1 MYTIQWHVDYWNY
14 LGYRDPFSHPDHA
27 RRQRAYARAAG
38 RRGVFTPHVLVNGE
52 TLRPVSA
59 ARLRSAIDDA
69 IDESRPRAA
78 RIVRFDYDAS
88 ASRLQYE
95 TTDAGDVALE
105 LLVVLVEDDLSSA
118 DIPRGENAG
127 RTLHHHGTARWWT
140 TLAPGD
146 GSVSVDKI
154 PSPVDRAHAHFIAVL
169 QEKATR
175 RFHAAVRRDI
185 P

>member
-1 MYTIQWHVDYWNY
+1 MSDVARAQEASGRPVYTIQWHVDYWNY

-95 TTDAGDVALE
+95 TTDAGDVALARFADPLGCCLQW
-105 LLVVLVEDDLSSA
+105 LLRHGAVVGVGMKQG
-118 DIPRGENAG
+118 RGV
-127 RTLHHHGTARWWT
+127 RH
-140 TLAPGD
+140 D
-146 GSVSVDKI
+146 
-154 PSPVDRAHAHFIAVL
+154 AHMAF
-169 QEKATR
+169 
-175 RFHAAVRRDI
+175 